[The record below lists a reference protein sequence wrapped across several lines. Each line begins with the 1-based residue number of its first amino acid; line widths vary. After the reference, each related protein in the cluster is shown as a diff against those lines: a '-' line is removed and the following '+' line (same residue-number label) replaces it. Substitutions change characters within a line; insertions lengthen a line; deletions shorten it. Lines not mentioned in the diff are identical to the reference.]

1 MSTEETPQPAAPPFA
16 TEMSAE
22 AVESALHKAGK
33 AANAAHEDQRA
44 EPRMHVHWHA
54 EVLIDGR
61 RVLSALVKDIS
72 TRGAA
77 VFFDSNVRH
86 VGKVKLRIHVPPE
99 SIEAGERMME
109 IWGKAVYVAY
119 DGNMG
124 SFRMGVQFQHF
135 VSSGDEVY
143 LLRRAQLF
151 SK

>member
-1 MSTEETPQPAAPPFA
+1 MSTEETPQPAAPPA
-16 TEMSAE
+16 TEMPDE
-22 AVESALHKAGK
+22 AVESALHKAVK
-33 AANAAHEDQRA
+33 AADAAHADQRA

-61 RVLSALVKDIS
+61 HVLSALVKDIS

-86 VGKVKLRIHVPPE
+86 VKKVKLRIHVPPE
-99 SIEAGERMME
+99 SLEAAGRMME

-119 DGNMG
+119 DGNME

-135 VSSGDEVY
+135 VSSGDEAF
-143 LLRRAQLF
+143 LNRRAQLF